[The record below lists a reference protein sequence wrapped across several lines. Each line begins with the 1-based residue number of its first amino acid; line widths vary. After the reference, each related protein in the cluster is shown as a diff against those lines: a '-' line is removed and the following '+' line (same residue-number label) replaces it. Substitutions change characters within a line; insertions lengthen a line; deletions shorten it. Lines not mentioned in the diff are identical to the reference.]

1 MLGTKL
7 LEWKKSIIYN
17 IIDMTYFYNLNYF
30 IEFLVNNTHKL
41 LLAGNSR
48 KDGQGINAIKRQTQ
62 NPKLQQFKFLLDLV
76 IIISIMHS
84 KALTIYVSLIA
95 ESPGGKTEAISKQ
108 IQKYQTEVKLLLYHL
123 LQSDTNF
130 KGLFLK
136 YASSC
141 HFATVIYS
149 KMCHLHH

>member
-84 KALTIYVSLIA
+84 KALTI
-95 ESPGGKTEAISKQ
+95 
-108 IQKYQTEVKLLLYHL
+108 
-123 LQSDTNF
+123 
-130 KGLFLK
+130 
-136 YASSC
+136 
-141 HFATVIYS
+141 
-149 KMCHLHH
+149 